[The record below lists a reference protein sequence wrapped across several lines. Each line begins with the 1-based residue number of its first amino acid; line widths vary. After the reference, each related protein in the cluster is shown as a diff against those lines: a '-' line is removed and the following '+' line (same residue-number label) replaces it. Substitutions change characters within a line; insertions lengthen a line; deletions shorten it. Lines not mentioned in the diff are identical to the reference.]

1 MLGVV
6 VRERGA
12 GGSEETGAVVRRR
25 GRPNPQNPGPVV
37 PAFGGYPPKPRQRAA
52 EGASVY
58 SDTREQRA
66 RTPPVAARSQ
76 HRGTFARAGQ
86 PTAHICRAPHSKPAR
101 CAQQMSLPTSSALHN
116 RLDTRFVHSSPPG
129 VPAAASS
136 EQRLPAKALWVTSP
150 RCLCPP
156 RCFEAAR
163 LPVLLQRSPRRTLCC
178 STAVLCRPVLAA
190 PSLCAPR
197 PRHRSA
203 FKSLS
208 PVFRLMFFASTAP
221 APNQPPRSLPSR
233 TKAANDVTLIAERIV
248 VLMMFNFFT
257 SFFQCFLVRTAT
269 RLLAHTSAV
278 SYSPL

>member
-116 RLDTRFVHSSPPG
+116 RLDIRFVHSSPPG

-136 EQRLPAKALWVTSP
+136 EQRAAPIRQSSLGHEPSVSLPASLFRGRPPASPAAALSSPHSLLLNSCPMPPCAGRPQSLRTTATASQRLQVVVSCLPFDVLCLNSTSAQP
-150 RCLCPP
+150 TPAL
-156 RCFEAAR
+156 
-163 LPVLLQRSPRRTLCC
+163 
-178 STAVLCRPVLAA
+178 TAVQNE
-190 PSLCAPR
+190 S
-197 PRHRSA
+197 S
-203 FKSLS
+203 
-208 PVFRLMFFASTAP
+208 
-221 APNQPPRSLPSR
+221 Q
-233 TKAANDVTLIAERIV
+233 
-248 VLMMFNFFT
+248 
-257 SFFQCFLVRTAT
+257 
-269 RLLAHTSAV
+269 
-278 SYSPL
+278 